1 MEELAPGASSP
12 CGHAPPLDSIGDDC
26 PLLIDLAPVSFL
38 VLETAG
44 DLGLV
49 FQEMVRVRRDGMND
63 CKERIGGERGI

>member
-1 MEELAPGASSP
+1 LELALGASLP

-49 FQEMVRVRRDGMND
+49 FQEMVRV
-63 CKERIGGERGI
+63 